1 MKIILVGASGTVGK
15 TIDQAFHGSEHQVIR
30 VGKSR
35 GDFQVNIEDPGSVA
49 QLYQKIN
56 KAVGN
61 FDAVVN
67 ATGEVAFAPL
77 SQMTAEQWDLG
88 LRSKLMGQVNLV
100 QQALPYI
107 NERGSFTLI
116 SGILSDDPILSGVSA
131 TMVNRALEGFV
142 IATACELPKNLRI
155 NLVSPTVLKDSLNKY
170 AAFFPGFAA
179 AESYDVG
186 QAFKKS
192 VLGIQTGQIYKVY
205 G

>member
-1 MKIILVGASGTVGK
+1 MKIVLIGASGAVGK
-15 TIDQAFHGSEHQVIR
+15 TIDQAFQGTEHQVIR

-35 GDFQVNIEDPGSVA
+35 GDFQVNIEDPDNVA
-49 QLYQKIN
+49 QLYRKI
-56 KAVGN
+56 GN
-61 FDAVVN
+61 FDAIVN
-67 ATGEVAFAPL
+67 ASGEVAFAPFA
-77 SQMTAEQWDLG
+77 QMTPAQWDLG

-107 NERGSFTLI
+107 NERGSFTLV
-116 SGILSDDPILSGVSA
+116 SGILSDDPIFSGVSA

-142 IATACELPKNLRI
+142 IASACELPKNLRI

-179 AESYDVG
+179 AEGHDVG